1 MCVHGCECVRPGM
14 CVCMGVNVSGLVYVC
29 VHGCECVRPGMSC
42 VCMGVNVSGLV
53 CVCAWV

>member
-14 CVCMGVNVSGLVYVC
+14 CVCMGVNVSGLV
-29 VHGCECVRPGMSC
+29 C

-53 CVCAWV
+53 CVCA

>member
-1 MCVHGCECVRPGM
+1 MCVHGCECVRPG
-14 CVCMGVNVSGLVYVC
+14 VCVC
-29 VHGCECVRPGMSC
+29 VHGCECVRPGVC